1 MPIFQDNHQQLLVPS
16 QIYTYANLIILVRMC
31 FYAFFFLLS
40 FHYGNEKNRL
50 ILKYMHFCFCIVT
63 VSSQYVTSLSI
74 IFHYSNENGIF
85 FCISEMRKQALCKI
99 CIFYSFFFYSNKNK
113 TGLLL
118 CKICILFLDLDM
130 FLSDFE
136 RFTLMCG
143 WVSKE
148 LCQLFISCLL

>member
-1 MPIFQDNHQQLLVPS
+1 MG
-16 QIYTYANLIILVRMC
+16 
-31 FYAFFFLLS
+31 FFLH
-40 FHYGNEKNRL
+40 FRNEKIGFMQNMYFL
-50 ILKYMHFCFCIVT
+50 F
-63 VSSQYVTSLSI
+63 
-74 IFHYSNENGIF
+74 
-85 FCISEMRKQALCKI
+85 
-99 CIFYSFFFYSNKNK
+99 FYSFFFYSNKNK

-148 LCQLFISCLL
+148 LC